1 MERPGELLTIKAF
14 AEAAGRSQQ
23 AIYKQIGTRL
33 ASYVHEKDGQ
43 KYIERRALEEVF
55 KIGDAQPIQ
64 PLKTVKS
71 LEENNVEQRLYGTLQ
86 ATIELL
92 QEQIRVKD
100 LQIEA
105 KDKQIAAQQD
115 QLTQLTAALEHTT
128 TSLQA
133 SQALHAGTMQQLG
146 SPEPEISCAHGEFA
160 VPVSA
165 AEPVQESPSERRRWR
180 WPWSKQKVT

>member
-1 MERPGELLTIKAF
+1 MERPGELMNIKAF

-55 KIGDAQPIQ
+55 KIGDVQPIQ
-64 PLKTVKS
+64 PEKAPKS
-71 LEENNVEQRLYGTLQ
+71 PGENNVEQRLYATLQ
-86 ATIELL
+86 ATIDLL
-92 QEQIRVKD
+92 QEQLRVKD
-100 LQIEA
+100 QQIET
-105 KDKQIAAQQD
+105 KDKQIAAQQE

-133 SQALHAGTMQQLG
+133 AQALHAGTMQQLG
-146 SPEPEISCAHGEFA
+146 AAEQESVQDEF
-160 VPVSA
+160 VDPVSA
-165 AEPVQESPSERRRWR
+165 TEPVQEVPAERRKWR
-180 WPWSKQKVT
+180 WPWQR

>member
-1 MERPGELLTIKAF
+1 MERPGELMTIKAF

-55 KIGDAQPIQ
+55 KIGEVQPIQ
-64 PLKTVKS
+64 PPKAVKS
-71 LEENNVEQRLYGTLQ
+71 PEENNVEQRLYATLQ
-86 ATIELL
+86 ATIDLL
-92 QEQIRVKD
+92 QEQLRIKD
-100 LQIEA
+100 QQLET
-105 KDKQIAAQQD
+105 KDKQIAAQQE

-133 SQALHAGTMQQLG
+133 AQALHAGTMQQLG
-146 SPEPEISCAHGEFA
+146 AAEQENIQEDFSDSVPAPEPA
-160 VPVSA
+160 
-165 AEPVQESPSERRRWR
+165 QDSPSERRRWR
-180 WPWSKQKVT
+180 WPWQR

>member
-1 MERPGELLTIKAF
+1 MERPGELMTIKAF

-55 KIGDAQPIQ
+55 KIGDIQPIQ
-64 PLKTVKS
+64 PEKAPKS
-71 LEENNVEQRLYGTLQ
+71 PEENNVEQRLYATLQ
-86 ATIELL
+86 ATIDLL
-92 QEQIRVKD
+92 QEQLRVKD
-100 LQIEA
+100 QQIA
-105 KDKQIAAQQD
+105 TKDKQIAAQQE

-133 SQALHAGTMQQLG
+133 AQALHAGTMQQLG
-146 SPEPEISCAHGEFA
+146 AAEQESVQGEFA
-160 VPVSA
+160 DPVPET
-165 AEPVQESPSERRRWR
+165 EPVQEAPAERRRWR
-180 WPWSKQKVT
+180 WPWQR

>member
-1 MERPGELLTIKAF
+1 MDRPGELMNIKAF

-55 KIGDAQPIQ
+55 KIGDVQPIQ
-64 PLKTVKS
+64 PQKAPKS
-71 LEENNVEQRLYGTLQ
+71 PEENNVEQRLYATLQ
-86 ATIELL
+86 ATIDLL
-92 QEQIRVKD
+92 QEQLRVKD
-100 LQIEA
+100 QQIET
-105 KDKQIAAQQD
+105 KDKQIAAQQE

-133 SQALHAGTMQQLG
+133 AQALHAGTMQQLG
-146 SPEPEISCAHGEFA
+146 AAEQENVHDEFA
-160 VPVSA
+160 DSVPA
-165 AEPVQESPSERRRWR
+165 TEPVQEAPAEQRKWR
-180 WPWSKQKVT
+180 WPWQR

>member
-1 MERPGELLTIKAF
+1 MERPGELMTIKAF

-55 KIGDAQPIQ
+55 KIGEVQPIQ
-64 PLKTVKS
+64 PTKTIKS
-71 LEENNVEQRLYGTLQ
+71 PEENNVEQRLYATLQ
-86 ATIELL
+86 ATIDLL
-92 QEQIRVKD
+92 QE
-100 LQIEA
+100 
-105 KDKQIAAQQD
+105 

-133 SQALHAGTMQQLG
+133 AQALHAGTMQQLG
-146 SPEPEISCAHGEFA
+146 
-160 VPVSA
+160 A
-165 AEPVQESPSERRRWR
+165 AEPESIQDEFTDPVPVPEPAQESPSERRRWR
-180 WPWSKQKVT
+180 WPWQR

>member
-1 MERPGELLTIKAF
+1 MERPGELMTIKAF

-55 KIGDAQPIQ
+55 KIGEVQPIQ
-64 PLKTVKS
+64 PQNTAKS
-71 LEENNVEQRLYGTLQ
+71 PEENNVEQRLYATLQ
-86 ATIELL
+86 ATIDLL
-92 QEQIRVKD
+92 QEQLRVKD
-100 LQIEA
+100 QQIA
-105 KDKQIAAQQD
+105 TKDKQIAAQQE

-133 SQALHAGTMQQLG
+133 AQALHAGTMQQLG
-146 SPEPEISCAHGEFA
+146 
-160 VPVSA
+160 A
-165 AEPVQESPSERRRWR
+165 AEPESLHEHDEFVESAPTPEPAQEAPVEQRRWR
-180 WPWSKQKVT
+180 WPWQR

>member
-1 MERPGELLTIKAF
+1 MERPGELMNIKAF

-55 KIGDAQPIQ
+55 KLGENQPIQ
-64 PLKTVKS
+64 PSRAVKS
-71 LEENNVEQRLYGTLQ
+71 PEENNVEQRLYATLQ
-86 ATIELL
+86 ATIDLL

-100 LQIEA
+100 LQIET
-105 KDKQIAAQQD
+105 KDKQIAAQQE

-133 SQALHAGTMQQLG
+133 AQALHAGTMQQLG
-146 SPEPEISCAHGEFA
+146 
-160 VPVSA
+160 A
-165 AEPVQESPSERRRWR
+165 AEQESIQEEFSDSEPVIAPEQIPETLSKRRRWW
-180 WPWSKQKVT
+180 WPW

>member
-43 KYIERRALEEVF
+43 KYIERRALDEVF
-55 KIGDAQPIQ
+55 KIGDVQPIQ
-64 PLKTVKS
+64 PEKAPKS
-71 LEENNVEQRLYGTLQ
+71 PEENNVEQRLYATLQ
-86 ATIELL
+86 ATIDLL
-92 QEQIRVKD
+92 QEQLRVKD
-100 LQIEA
+100 QQIST
-105 KDKQIAAQQD
+105 KDKQIAAQQE

-133 SQALHAGTMQQLG
+133 AQALHAGTMHQLG
-146 SPEPEISCAHGEFA
+146 
-160 VPVSA
+160 A
-165 AEPVQESPSERRRWR
+165 AEQESVQDEFTDPVPEAESVQESPAERRKWR
-180 WPWSKQKVT
+180 WPWQR